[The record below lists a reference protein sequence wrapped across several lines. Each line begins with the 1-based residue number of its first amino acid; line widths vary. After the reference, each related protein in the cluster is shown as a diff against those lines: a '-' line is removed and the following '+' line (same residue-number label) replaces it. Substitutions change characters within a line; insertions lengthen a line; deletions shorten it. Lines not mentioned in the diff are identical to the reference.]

1 MKTVVVTVLGV
12 ALLPIVSMA
21 WTTVPAAAGA
31 SGLLLVANKGERAL
45 GLIDPQTNRQIAQVP
60 VNGVTGHEVIASPDG
75 RTAYV
80 PIFGDSGVGKAGS
93 DGRHLVAID
102 LASRT
107 IRATL
112 DFGHGVRPHCPMI
125 NPRDGL
131 LYVTTELD
139 QTVSVIDPATMK
151 VVGTVPTGQPES
163 HMLAITRDGK
173 RGYTSNVG
181 PGTVSVLDL
190 ESRKLLK
197 VIHVSE
203 YSQRISL
210 STDDKYAFT
219 SDQRNPRLAVINT
232 STNEVERWVTLP
244 ASGYGTAAT
253 SDGKWLVVAMPTA
266 NKVAIVDLTSFTMA
280 RTIDMPQA
288 PQEVLIRPDNEIAY
302 VSCDVM
308 GKVVAVRL
316 SDWTI
321 AATIDAGKG
330 ADGLAWAPGASA
342 EMHPSG
348 Q

>member
-1 MKTVVVTVLGV
+1 MKPFLATFLGA
-12 ALLPIVSMA
+12 ALLLVVSMA
-21 WTTVPAAAGA
+21 WTSASSAAGT

-45 GLIDPQTNRQIAQVP
+45 GLVDPQTGRQVTQVP
-60 VNGVTGHEVIASPDG
+60 ENGVTGHEVIASPDG

-80 PIFGDSGVGKAGS
+80 PIYGDSGVGKAGS
-93 DGRHLVAID
+93 DGRHLIAID

-107 IRATL
+107 IKATL

-190 ESRKLLK
+190 EARKTLK
-197 VIHVSE
+197 VIQVSP

-210 STDDKYAFT
+210 SADDKYTFT
-219 SDQRNPRLAVINT
+219 SDQRAPRLAVINT
-232 STNEVERWVTLP
+232 STNEVDRWVPLP

-253 SDGKWLVVAMPTA
+253 SDGKWLVVAMPSA
-266 NKVAIVDLTSFTMA
+266 NKVAIVDLTSFAVT
-280 RTIDMPQA
+280 RTIDVPQA

-308 GKVVAVRL
+308 AKVVAIRL
-316 SDWTI
+316 ADWTI

-330 ADGLAWAPGASA
+330 ADGLAWAPGATATSSA
-342 EMHPSG
+342 N
-348 Q
+348 

>member
-1 MKTVVVTVLGV
+1 MKSLLLGSLSTVL
-12 ALLPIVSMA
+12 LLVLAMA
-21 WTTVPAAAGA
+21 WTTAPTAAGA

-45 GLIDPQTNRQIAQVP
+45 GLIDPQTNRQVTQIP
-60 VNGVTGHEVIASPDG
+60 ENGVTGHEVIASPDG

-80 PIFGDSGVGKAGS
+80 PIYGDSGVGKPGS
-93 DGRHLVAID
+93 DGQHLVAID

-107 IRATL
+107 IKATL
-112 DFGHGVRPHCPMI
+112 DFGHGVRPHCPI
-125 NPRDGL
+125 FNARDGM

-139 QTVSVIDPATMK
+139 QTISVIDPATMK

-181 PGTVSVLDL
+181 PGTVSALDL
-190 ESRKLLK
+190 ETRKLTK
-197 VIHVSE
+197 VIQVSP
-203 YSQRISL
+203 YSQRIAISA
-210 STDDKYAFT
+210 DDKYAFT

-232 STNEVERWVTLP
+232 GSNEVERWVTLP

-253 SDGKWLVVAMPTA
+253 SDGKWLIVAMPTA
-266 NKVAIVDLTSFTMA
+266 NKVAIVDLKSFTVA
-280 RTIDMPQA
+280 RTIDVPQA

-308 GKVVAVRL
+308 GKVVAIRL

-330 ADGLAWAPGASA
+330 ADGLAWAAGASA
-342 EMHPSG
+342 ASHPSG

>member
-1 MKTVVVTVLGV
+1 MKSLLAAFLGA
-12 ALLPIVSMA
+12 ALLMVVSMA
-21 WTTVPAAAGA
+21 WTNSARAAGK

-45 GLIDPQTNRQIAQVP
+45 GLVDPQTGRQVAQVP
-60 VNGVTGHEVIASPDG
+60 ENGVTGHEVIASPDG
-75 RTAYV
+75 RIAYV
-80 PIFGDSGVGKAGS
+80 PIYGDSGVGKAGS
-93 DGRHLVAID
+93 DGQHLVAID

-107 IRATL
+107 IKATL

-163 HMLAITRDGK
+163 HMLAITRDGR

-190 ESRKLLK
+190 EARKTLK
-197 VIHVSE
+197 VIQVSK

-210 STDDKYAFT
+210 SADDKYAFT

-253 SDGKWLVVAMPTA
+253 SDGKWLIVAMPTA
-266 NKVAIVDLTSFTMA
+266 NKVAIVDLQSFTVA
-280 RTIDMPQA
+280 RTIDVPQA
-288 PQEVLIRPDNEIAY
+288 PQEVLIRPDGEMAY

-308 GKVVAVRL
+308 AKVVAIRTA
-316 SDWTI
+316 DWTI

-342 EMHPSG
+342 TAQGSG
-348 Q
+348 N

>member
-1 MKTVVVTVLGV
+1 MKSTLFTFVGTVL
-12 ALLPIVSMA
+12 LLIVSMA
-21 WTTVPAAAGA
+21 WTAAPTAAGG

-45 GLIDPQTNRQIAQVP
+45 GLIDPQANRQVVMVP
-60 VNGVTGHEVIASPDG
+60 ENGVTGHEVIASPDG

-80 PIFGDSGVGKAGS
+80 PIYGDSGVGKPGT
-93 DGRHLVAID
+93 DGQHLIAID

-107 IRATL
+107 IKATL
-112 DFGHGVRPHCPMI
+112 DFGHGVRPHCPI
-125 NPRDGL
+125 VNPRDGL

-139 QTVSVIDPATMK
+139 QTVSVVDPATMK
-151 VVGTVPTGQPES
+151 VVGTVPTAQPES

-190 ESRKLLK
+190 ESRKTLK
-197 VIHVSE
+197 VIQVSP
-203 YSQRISL
+203 YSQRIAL
-210 STDDKYAFT
+210 SADDKYAFT
-219 SDQRNPRLAVINT
+219 SDQRSPRLAVINT

-266 NKVAIVDLTSFTMA
+266 NKVAVVDLKSFTVA
-280 RTIDMPQA
+280 RTIDVPQA
-288 PQEVLIRPDNEIAY
+288 PQEVLIRPDNEMAY
-302 VSCDVM
+302 VSCDVTA
-308 GKVVAVRL
+308 KVVAIRTA
-316 SDWTI
+316 DWSI

-330 ADGLAWAPGASA
+330 ADGLAWANGASA
-342 EMHPSG
+342 ETHPSG

>member
-1 MKTVVVTVLGV
+1 VV
-12 ALLPIVSMA
+12 VSMA
-21 WTTVPAAAGA
+21 WTSVSRAAGP

-45 GLIDPQTNRQIAQVP
+45 GLVDAESGRQVAQVP
-60 VNGVTGHEVIASPDG
+60 ENGVTGHEVIASPDG
-75 RTAYV
+75 RTAFV
-80 PIFGDSGVGKAGS
+80 PIYGDSGVGKPGS
-93 DGRHLVAID
+93 NGQHLVAID

-107 IRATL
+107 IKATL

-151 VVGTVPTGQPES
+151 IVGSIPTGQPES

-190 ESRKLLK
+190 EARKNLK

-210 STDDKYAFT
+210 SADDKYAFT

-253 SDGKWLVVAMPTA
+253 RDGKWLVVAMPTA
-266 NKVAIVDLTSFTMA
+266 NQVAIVDLTAFTVA
-280 RTIDMPQA
+280 RTIDVPKA
-288 PQEVLIRPDNEIAY
+288 PQEVLIRPDGEIAY

-308 GKVVAVRL
+308 AKVVAIRTA
-316 SDWTI
+316 DWTI

-330 ADGLAWAPGASA
+330 ADGLAWAAGAIPPSA
-342 EMHPSG
+342 SG

>member
-1 MKTVVVTVLGV
+1 MKSLLDVVLG
-12 ALLPIVSMA
+12 AFLLVTASMA
-21 WTTVPAAAGA
+21 WMSAATAAGA

-45 GLIDPQTNRQIAQVP
+45 GLIDPKTNRQIAQVP
-60 VNGVTGHEVIASPDG
+60 ENGVTGHEVIASPDG

-80 PIFGDSGVGKAGS
+80 PIYGDGGVGKAGS

-107 IRATL
+107 IKATL

-163 HMLAITRDGK
+163 HMLAITRDGT

-190 ESRKLLK
+190 VARTLLK
-197 VIHVSE
+197 VIQVSE

-210 STDDKYAFT
+210 SADDKYAFT

-232 STNEVERWVTLP
+232 STNEVERWVKLP

-253 SDGKWLVVAMPTA
+253 SDGKWLIVAMPAA
-266 NKVAIVDLTSFTMA
+266 NKVAIVDLTSFTVA
-280 RTIDMPQA
+280 RTIDAPQA

-308 GKVVAVRL
+308 GKVMAIRL

-321 AATIDAGKG
+321 AATIDAGSG

-342 EMHPSG
+342 ETSASG
-348 Q
+348 R

>member
-1 MKTVVVTVLGV
+1 MKSLATLLGA
-12 ALLPIVSMA
+12 ALLTVVSMA
-21 WTTVPAAAGA
+21 WTNASRAAGT

-45 GLIDPQTNRQIAQVP
+45 GLVDPQTGRQVAQVAE
-60 VNGVTGHEVIASPDG
+60 NGVTGHEVIASPDG

-80 PIFGDSGVGKAGS
+80 PIYGDSGVGKPGS
-93 DGRHLVAID
+93 DGQHLVAID
-102 LASRT
+102 LPSRT
-107 IRATL
+107 IKATL

-125 NPRDGL
+125 NPRDGM

-190 ESRKLLK
+190 EARKTVK
-197 VIHVSE
+197 VIQVSE

-210 STDDKYAFT
+210 SADDKYAFT

-266 NKVAIVDLTSFTMA
+266 NKVAIVDLTSFTVA
-280 RTIDMPQA
+280 RTIDVPKA
-288 PQEVLIRPDNEIAY
+288 PQEVLIRPDGEIAY

-308 GKVVAVRL
+308 AKVVAIRTI
-316 SDWTI
+316 DWTI

-330 ADGLAWAPGASA
+330 ADGLAWASGATAAGSA
-342 EMHPSG
+342 N
-348 Q
+348 

>member
-1 MKTVVVTVLGV
+1 MKS
-12 ALLPIVSMA
+12 LLLTLPGLAMLLAVSTA
-21 WTTVPAAAGA
+21 WTTHPAAAGA

-45 GLIDPQTNRQIAQVP
+45 GLIDPQTNRQIAQVAE
-60 VNGVTGHEVIASPDG
+60 NGVTGHEVIASADG

-80 PIFGDSGVGKAGS
+80 PIYGDSGVGKPGS
-93 DGRHLVAID
+93 DGQHLLAID
-102 LASRT
+102 LASRA
-107 IRATL
+107 IKATL
-112 DFGHGVRPHCPMI
+112 DFGHGVRPHCPMV

-190 ESRKLLK
+190 EARKLLK
-197 VIHVSE
+197 VIEVSP

-210 STDDKYAFT
+210 SADDKYAFT
-219 SDQRNPRLAVINT
+219 SDQRNPRLAVIDT
-232 STNEVERWVTLP
+232 GTNAVDRWVTLP
-244 ASGYGTAAT
+244 APGYGTAAT
-253 SDGKWLVVAMPTA
+253 SDGKWLVAAIPAA
-266 NKVAIVDLTSFTMA
+266 NKVAVIDLKSFTVA
-280 RTIDMPQA
+280 RTIDVPQA

-302 VSCDVM
+302 VSCDVT
-308 GKVVAVRL
+308 GKVVAIRII
-316 SDWTI
+316 DWTI

-330 ADGLAWAPGASA
+330 ADGLAWAAGVSA
-342 EMHPSG
+342 DSHGSG

>member
-1 MKTVVVTVLGV
+1 MKSFA
-12 ALLPIVSMA
+12 ALLGAVLLVVVSMA
-21 WTTVPAAAGA
+21 WTNASRAAGM

-45 GLIDPQTNRQIAQVP
+45 GLVDPQTGRQVAQVP
-60 VNGVTGHEVIASPDG
+60 ENGVTGHEVIASPDG

-80 PIFGDSGVGKAGS
+80 PIYGDSGVGKPGS
-93 DGRHLVAID
+93 DGQHLVAID
-102 LASRT
+102 IPSRA
-107 IRATL
+107 IKATL
-112 DFGHGVRPHCPMI
+112 DFGRGVRPHCPMI

-151 VVGTVPTGQPES
+151 VVGTIPTGQPES

-190 ESRKLLK
+190 ESRKTLK
-197 VIHVSE
+197 VIQVSE

-210 STDDKYAFT
+210 SADDKYAFT

-232 STNEVERWVTLP
+232 GTNEVERWVTLP

-253 SDGKWLVVAMPTA
+253 RDGKWLVVAMPTA
-266 NKVAIVDLTSFTMA
+266 NKVAIVDLNSFTVA
-280 RTIDMPQA
+280 RTIDVPKA
-288 PQEVLIRPDNEIAY
+288 PQEVLIRPDGEIAY

-308 GKVVAVRL
+308 AKVVAIRTA
-316 SDWTI
+316 DWTI

-330 ADGLAWAPGASA
+330 ADGLAWAAGAAAAGSA
-342 EMHPSG
+342 N
-348 Q
+348 

>member
-1 MKTVVVTVLGV
+1 MKPLLLTVLGV
-12 ALLPIVSMA
+12 ALLLIVSMA
-21 WTTVPAAAGA
+21 WTTAPAAAGA

-107 IRATL
+107 IKATL
-112 DFGHGVRPHCPMI
+112 DFGNGVRPHCPMI

-181 PGTVSVLDL
+181 PGTVSVLDF

-197 VIHVSE
+197 VIQVSE

-210 STDDKYAFT
+210 SADDKYAFT

-280 RTIDMPQA
+280 RTIDVPQA

-308 GKVVAVRL
+308 AKVVAIRL
-316 SDWTI
+316 SDWSI

-330 ADGLAWAPGASA
+330 ADGLAWAAGASA
-342 EMHPSG
+342 DPHPSG